1 MEKKELPLRQPIVV
15 VMGHVDHG
23 KTSLLD
29 KIRGTSVARR
39 EPGEITQHV
48 GASVVPSRVIEEIA
62 APLKKIIPVKL
73 KIPGLLFIDT
83 PGHELFMNMRRRG
96 GEIADFAILVVDIIE
111 GFKEQTVES
120 IQLIKSKRV
129 PFIVAAN
136 KIDKIPGWRSY
147 PGEPFLISYQ
157 KQQQKAKEEL
167 DERIYYLMGELG
179 KYGFNSDRF
188 DRIRD
193 FTRTVSIVP
202 VSAKSGEGIAELL
215 AVLAGLAQQYLKDRL
230 TFAMG
235 PAKGVVLEVKEV
247 SGLGS
252 TVDAIIYDGLLRKGD
267 TIVLGGTEGVIVTK
281 VRALLMPKPLQEIR
295 SPEDKFMSVEEVYAS
310 SGVKIV
316 APDLDKALAGTPIM
330 VVDSPEKLEE
340 VKKKIIED
348 IESVKVKTD
357 RSGVIAKAD
366 ALGTLEAL
374 VEALRR
380 ENIPVRL
387 ADVGAISKRDVI
399 EAAISKHEDES
410 LGVILGFNVK
420 VLPEAKE
427 EAEKSGVQIMLS
439 NVIYRLLEDYF
450 KWRQDLKRKEL
461 EKKLESIIWPAKIRL
476 LPGFV
481 FRRSDPVIVGIE
493 VLGGVLKPG
502 APLMTEDGKKV
513 GSVLQMQDRGQTIKE
528 ARPGMQV
535 ALSIKGNI
543 MVGRHINEDDILYTD
558 VPDQH
563 ARMLLTELKNYVS
576 DDSMLVLNEIVKI
589 KRKTDPMYAFV

>member
-543 MVGRHINEDDILYTD
+543 MVGRHINEGDILYTD